1 VPAITAPTNTAT
13 TTAAALATTTTAA
26 AAAASIIATVRDAA
40 AEARATLE
48 SMPHHS
54 IDTVQVYTMLCM
66 QHTLR
71 SYCNWLYNQYK
82 ASYLSQICTAFES
95 GTVMATCAVM
105 LHTVVLTL
113 CESLS

>member
-13 TTAAALATTTTAA
+13 TAAALTTVAAATTST
-26 AAAASIIATVRDAA
+26 IGTVRDAA